1 MDIEKHP
8 RVLLWALVVSI
19 AAAIAFGGLWR
30 QACARADALSDTA
43 TCRQVLIELGSRYKN
58 VDVSTST
65 HPRANV
71 RGSVEVEA
79 DRERLEKMISD
90 ALGPER
96 RARIR
101 FQVRV
106 GSE

>member
-19 AAAIAFGGLWR
+19 AAAIAFAGLWSQER
-30 QACARADALSDTA
+30 ARAKAFSDTA
-43 TCRQVLIELGSRYKN
+43 VCRQVLIELRSRFKN